1 MKKTLIFICLL
12 TLSAAVMAEN
22 KVYTMDECIQMAKQK
37 DPSLIQFRNAVR
49 TANAA
54 VWQQIGQFLPSLS
67 LSYSQAEVHRGPLS
81 PQFRYNPST
90 GSIENVADSTSIINK
105 GYSAGFSS
113 GLTLFDGFSNVWN
126 YLGSKASKRG
136 AEYSYSAALS
146 DLEYVIRTDYY
157 LVLKAKKDLDVAT
170 DAVNRS
176 EELLKL
182 FQEKYDLGSASLSEV
197 LKQKVQYGT
206 DQLSLLTAQNQVK
219 TTMDN
224 MALDIGID
232 AEDDFDIANVDMR
245 QENIEAIDFYVKKAL
260 QEHPS
265 LLEKRTEV
273 DAYKYD
279 VRSAW
284 GNYLPTIS
292 VSYRYGWNKEYFT
305 DLKKFGP
312 YDHSGTLGLSLGWTI
327 FDGFSREYNLKRAKV
342 GLNNA
347 RASEFYQRNK
357 TIKDV
362 EGAYRGIKLAEG
374 TLKVTEEIERSASE
388 DMDLVQEK
396 YDLGAAALWEL
407 LDAQVSLKQAQ
418 FNKVKAE
425 FDYNLA
431 LAQLQNAIGE

>member
-1 MKKTLIFICLL
+1 MKKTLILICLL
-12 TLSAAVMAEN
+12 TLSAAVMAES
-22 KVYTMDECIQMAKQK
+22 KVYTMDECIQMAQQK

-54 VWQQIGQFLPSLS
+54 VWQQIGQFLPSLG

-146 DLEYVIRTDYY
+146 DLEYVIKTDYY

-206 DQLSLLTAQNQVK
+206 DQLSMLTAQNQVR

-224 MALDIGID
+224 LALDIGID
-232 AEDDFDIANVDMR
+232 PQTEFDIAGVEMR
-245 QENIEAIDFYVKKAL
+245 QEQIKDLDFYIKKAS

-265 LLEKRTEV
+265 LLEKQTEV
-273 DAYKYD
+273 EAYKYD

-284 GNYLPTIS
+284 GNYLPTLS
-292 VSYRYGWNKEYFT
+292 LSYRYGWNKEYFS

-312 YDHSGTLGLSLGWTI
+312 YDHSGTLSLSLGWTI
-327 FDGFSREYNLKRAKV
+327 FDGFTREYNMKRAKV

-362 EGAYRGIKLAEG
+362 QSAYRGIKLAEG
-374 TLKVTEEIERSASE
+374 TLQVTEEVERSASE